1 MPLKEIKI
9 DNETVLVEVSDLSVE
24 RQGAGRGAASGAER
38 FEYTD
43 AGDDADMAG
52 RIRGLLGVLA
62 RPVQQTLKT
71 AGAAEWTMEV
81 NFGFK
86 GESGVPFVAKGE
98 VNGAV
103 KVIAKWTRDG

>member
-1 MPLKEIKI
+1 MPLKEIKVDDEMI
-9 DNETVLVEVSDLSVE
+9 LVEVSDLSVE
-24 RQGAGRGAASGAER
+24 RQGAGRGGGR

-43 AGDDADMAG
+43 AGDDADMG
-52 RIRGLLGVLA
+52 ERIRGLLGVLA
-62 RPVQQTLKT
+62 RPVQKTLET

-103 KVIAKWTRDG
+103 KVIAKWTKDG